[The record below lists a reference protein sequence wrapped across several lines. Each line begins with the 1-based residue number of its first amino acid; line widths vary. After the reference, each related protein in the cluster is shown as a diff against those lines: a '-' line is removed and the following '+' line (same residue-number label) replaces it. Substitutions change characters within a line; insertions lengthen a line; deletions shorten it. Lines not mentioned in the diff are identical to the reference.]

1 MEVEDHVL
9 GLLDN
14 QQHHKDQRTVGE
26 NLTVRVME
34 VEVERGETIYYIE
47 INARF

>member
-9 GLLDN
+9 VLPDN
-14 QQHHKDQRTVGE
+14 QQHHKDQRTVEE

-34 VEVERGETIYYIE
+34 VEVERGETIY
-47 INARF
+47 